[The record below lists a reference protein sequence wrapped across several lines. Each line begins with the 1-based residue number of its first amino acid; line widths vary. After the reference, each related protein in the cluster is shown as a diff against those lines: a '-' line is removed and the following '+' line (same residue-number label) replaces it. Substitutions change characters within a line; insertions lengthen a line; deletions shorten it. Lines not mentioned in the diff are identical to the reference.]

1 MRSAHPNE
9 PMTQHL
15 TKLSALTLCLLSA
28 LPVAATPNVNREL
41 QLETE
46 ERLEQV
52 SEELRKPETSNPFTF
67 EDGKI
72 TFGGDVFFHYG
83 HGHRHDY
90 RTRIWFDG
98 DDFSIWFGPKP
109 RRRRRG
115 RYYPHGHHRHNHCSA
130 GTGYQGCHYHD

>member
-1 MRSAHPNE
+1 
-9 PMTQHL
+9 MTQYL

-28 LPVAATPNVNREL
+28 LPVAATPNVSREL

-52 SEELRKPETSNPFTF
+52 SEELRSPERTIFDHAWTGHDSFYGTSY
-67 EDGKI
+67 
-72 TFGGDVFFHYG
+72 GGSIFYHYG
-83 HGHRHDY
+83 HRHRHDY

-98 DDFSIWFGPKP
+98 DDFSIWFGPEVR

-130 GTGYQGCHYHD
+130 GTGYQGCHYH

>member
-1 MRSAHPNE
+1 
-9 PMTQHL
+9 MTQYL

-28 LPVAATPNVNREL
+28 LPVAATPNESREL

-52 SEELRKPETSNPFTF
+52 SEELKRQAELELEGT
-67 EDGKI
+67 
-72 TFGGDVFFHYG
+72 VLFHYG
-83 HGHRHDY
+83 HRHRHDY

-98 DDFSIWFGPKP
+98 DDFSIWFGPEIR

-130 GTGYQGCHYHD
+130 GTGYQGCHYH